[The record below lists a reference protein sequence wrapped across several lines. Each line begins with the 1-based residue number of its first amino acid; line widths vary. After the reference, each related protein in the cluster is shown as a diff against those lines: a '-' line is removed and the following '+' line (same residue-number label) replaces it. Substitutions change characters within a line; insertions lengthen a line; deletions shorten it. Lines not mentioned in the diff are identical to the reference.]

1 MSQKVKQANKV
12 AEGSSRRPAQ
22 RFKITLPIGT
32 NICWYAVGEMETHSS
47 LVTLNP
53 RWLRIPAAETG
64 TRAGEQG
71 TGQISRIGQYRGS
84 TSQTLS
90 EDRDQIL

>member
-32 NICWYAVGEMETHSS
+32 NIRWYAVGEMETNNSI
-47 LVTLNP
+47 TLILSIQRLPSNP
-53 RWLRIPAAETG
+53 
-64 TRAGEQG
+64 Q
-71 TGQISRIGQYRGS
+71 
-84 TSQTLS
+84 
-90 EDRDQIL
+90 